1 MNADSRHI
9 QLAAQRSAV
18 ERLDILKLMPKA
30 EIPRIELVVGQ
41 GIKHEGIV
49 RVGTMPH
56 GD

>member
-9 QLAAQRSAV
+9 KLAPQRPAIES
-18 ERLDILKLMPKA
+18 LNILKLVPKP
-30 EIPRIELVVGQ
+30 EIARIKLVVRQ
-41 GIKHEGIV
+41 GIKHKGII